1 MNYIVE
7 LQKALD
13 YIEDNLEQD
22 INYEKIVKDYTRCI
36 LGVCVGAN
44 NAKEY
49 KYGIGIEMQENDE
62 QVPGTEIINV
72 AKSKWVIFKGE
83 GNKAEA
89 INELWSKIYK
99 EYFVTSEY
107 KQSMNIDFE
116 LYDEKDTEIWIPI
129 C

>member
-1 MNYIVE
+1 
-7 LQKALD
+7 
-13 YIEDNLEQD
+13 
-22 INYEKIVKDYTRCI
+22 
-36 LGVCVGAN
+36 
-44 NAKEY
+44 
-49 KYGIGIEMQENDE
+49 MQENDE

-72 AKSKWVIFKGE
+72 DKSKWVIFKGE

-89 INELWSKIYK
+89 INELWEKIYK

-129 C
+129 CK